1 MSEILKIAIIFF
13 IFIVFSIGPLSVFD
27 KTNKQIKINFLNYN
41 LIINFNILL
50 FLSLINLPIKNY
62 QLTYIVILIL
72 TFFYALIL
80 SKISYFYLIKKNII
94 NFSIFYFSFFIIA
107 INISSNLNLGWDAK
121 YFYYI
126 KSLFFFEGLGL
137 NELGDFKQNKWHP
150 HFGSYL
156 WAFFWSLPFLEIEY
170 FGRLSY
176 VFIFCFSILFITK
189 LPNKDY
195 SSIFLYLIILI
206 ILFKY
211 NRFSGLQEILIF
223 SFLAIASKILYEL
236 EDKKN
241 LLDLVILVLIT
252 NLIMWIKAEGIVFS
266 IIILSILF
274 FNKKMLVKEKV
285 FIFLSF
291 MIFVALK
298 YNVYLFYNFELN
310 AQPYNFEKFF
320 SLSVEN
326 LYYRFKKI
334 FIYFGYY
341 TLINPI
347 FLTGMTLTILLNFL
361 KDDKILIRNFNIYFI
376 LNTLF
381 IYSAYLI
388 RDIEVVYSLR
398 TTLERV
404 IFTSSGFYVY
414 LIIIFV
420 NKKFEKWK
428 IS

>member
-1 MSEILKIAIIFF
+1 
-13 IFIVFSIGPLSVFD
+13 
-27 KTNKQIKINFLNYN
+27 
-41 LIINFNILL
+41 
-50 FLSLINLPIKNY
+50 
-62 QLTYIVILIL
+62 
-72 TFFYALIL
+72 
-80 SKISYFYLIKKNII
+80 
-94 NFSIFYFSFFIIA
+94 
-107 INISSNLNLGWDAK
+107 
-121 YFYYI
+121 
-126 KSLFFFEGLGL
+126 
-137 NELGDFKQNKWHP
+137 
-150 HFGSYL
+150 
-156 WAFFWSLPFLEIEY
+156 
-170 FGRLSY
+170 
-176 VFIFCFSILFITK
+176 
-189 LPNKDY
+189 
-195 SSIFLYLIILI
+195 
-206 ILFKY
+206 
-211 NRFSGLQEILIF
+211 
-223 SFLAIASKILYEL
+223 
-236 EDKKN
+236 
-241 LLDLVILVLIT
+241 
-252 NLIMWIKAEGIVFS
+252 
-266 IIILSILF
+266 
-274 FNKKMLVKEKV
+274 
-285 FIFLSF
+285 

-347 FLTGMTLTILLNFL
+347 FLTGMTLTILLNLL